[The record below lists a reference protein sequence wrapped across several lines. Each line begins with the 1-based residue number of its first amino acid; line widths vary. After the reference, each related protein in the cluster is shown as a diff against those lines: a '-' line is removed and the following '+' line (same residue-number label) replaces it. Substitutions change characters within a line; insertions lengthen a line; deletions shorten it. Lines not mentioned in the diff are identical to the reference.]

1 MDRKHFEAVA
11 ACIKASVNE
20 ENRLYESKRIGE
32 AEHAATW
39 EALREL
45 TRNLSDQ
52 FAGFNPRFDRERF
65 DKACGFQLDF

>member
-11 ACIKASVNE
+11 ACIKASVDE
-20 ENRLYESKRIGE
+20 ETRLYATKRTDD
-32 AEHAATW
+32 AQHAAAW

-65 DKACGFQLDF
+65 DKACGF